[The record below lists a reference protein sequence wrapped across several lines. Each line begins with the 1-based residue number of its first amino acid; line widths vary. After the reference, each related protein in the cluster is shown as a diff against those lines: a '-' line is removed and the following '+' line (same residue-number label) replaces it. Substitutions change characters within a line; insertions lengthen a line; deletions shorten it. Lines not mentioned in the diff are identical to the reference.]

1 LEKWHIETEIVDSKI
16 TEYAQFFNV
25 GFPKRSVMFFENVI
39 GKIDGI
45 NSKLCILIIDKAI
58 AGALI
63 LYSVDGFTFE
73 VWAPSYFYVTKDK
86 RNLSIPFLLK
96 AQRLSSE
103 SVLNVTPNAYMR
115 KVLEALKY
123 KKHSYGSNVLFSIFS
138 FESSSISWAKMP
150 QDHSCIGI
158 DSRFTGRND
167 LLWIVNSAS
176 EIEQLLCFKSSRW
189 MGFKV
194 WILVYCKNVAQNDI
208 GLIIQGV
215 AVKFLMRALV
225 VYPNFKK
232 DIKWWDIAAKKFR
245 VYGNFKPSCNLY
257 SLLGSEVTEIL

>member
-1 LEKWHIETEIVDSKI
+1 MEKWHIETEIVDSKI

-73 VWAPSYFYVTKDK
+73 VWAPSYFHVTKDK

-103 SVLNVTPNAYMR
+103 SVLNVTPNAYMC

-123 KKHSYGSNVLFSIFS
+123 KKPGLVKELTCFYFPPIACRSSIQSGSNSGILTLFLKECGLLLSKYIRH
-138 FESSSISWAKMP
+138 SSTL
-150 QDHSCIGI
+150 Q
-158 DSRFTGRND
+158 
-167 LLWIVNSAS
+167 
-176 EIEQLLCFKSSRW
+176 
-189 MGFKV
+189 
-194 WILVYCKNVAQNDI
+194 
-208 GLIIQGV
+208 
-215 AVKFLMRALV
+215 
-225 VYPNFKK
+225 
-232 DIKWWDIAAKKFR
+232 
-245 VYGNFKPSCNLY
+245 
-257 SLLGSEVTEIL
+257 

>member
-1 LEKWHIETEIVDSKI
+1 
-16 TEYAQFFNV
+16 
-25 GFPKRSVMFFENVI
+25 M
-39 GKIDGI
+39 
-45 NSKLCILIIDKAI
+45 
-58 AGALI
+58 
-63 LYSVDGFTFE
+63 DGFTFE
-73 VWAPSYFYVTKDK
+73 VWAPSYFHVTKDK

-103 SVLNVTPNAYMR
+103 SVLNVTPNAYMC

-176 EIEQLLCFKSSRW
+176 EIEQLLCSSDIIESYFGKFKNKMNRNSR
-189 MGFKV
+189 
-194 WILVYCKNVAQNDI
+194 D
-208 GLIIQGV
+208 GLTEFI
-215 AVKFLMRALV
+215 FT
-225 VYPNFKK
+225 
-232 DIKWWDIAAKKFR
+232 IATFGKPFSKEEAKKALESIRSQDLFLNKR
-245 VYGNFKPSCNLY
+245 KPIVNAKS
-257 SLLGSEVTEIL
+257 